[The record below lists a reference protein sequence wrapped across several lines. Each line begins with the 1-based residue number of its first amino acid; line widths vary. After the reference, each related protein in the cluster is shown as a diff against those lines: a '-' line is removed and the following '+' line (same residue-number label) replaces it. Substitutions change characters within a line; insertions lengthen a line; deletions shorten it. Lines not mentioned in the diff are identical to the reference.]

1 MKTLV
6 GIDSI
11 KTFENSVEIGNI
23 FKTNLSTDVEVMPFL
38 DGGEGTVEAMQ
49 SLIKG
54 EYKYVNVHNPLNDV
68 ITARYILKDDL
79 AVMEMA
85 ESSGI
90 RLLYKEELKVM
101 ESSSLGF
108 GEMIIDGLN
117 NGARSFYIGIGD
129 TATNDLGMGMLY
141 ALGVRFFDENDNDL
155 NPIAENMEKV
165 FRIDIDDLD
174 ERLRGIEIKI
184 ATSTNQTLFGENS
197 FLEDRVYRKGA
208 SDYDTA
214 RLFKGCKHFKK
225 VIEDSLGTGP
235 VDMPAMGSGGGVAW
249 ALYMFFRAKISK
261 SMDFILETVDFKD
274 LIKDKDFLILGE
286 NVDQFNGAASINVAS
301 LAKRYKK
308 DIKIIFLQDKDGT
321 KIKNMG
327 DFDQIY
333 TYKLKDFYYRKDIH
347 KQIASL
353 AKSLDKTILAREKLG
368 V

>member
-23 FKTNLSTDVEVMPFL
+23 FKDNLSCDVEVMPFL

-49 SLIKG
+49 SIIRGK
-54 EYKYVNVHNPLNDV
+54 YKYVNVHNPLNDV
-68 ITARYILKDDL
+68 ITARYILKNDL

-90 RLLYKEELKVM
+90 RLLYKEELRVM

-108 GEMIIDGLN
+108 GEMLLDGLD
-117 NGARSFYIGIGD
+117 NGARSFYVGIGD

-141 ALGVRFFDENDNDL
+141 ALGVRFYDENEETL

-165 FRIDIDDLD
+165 VRIDIDGLD
-174 ERLRGIEIKI
+174 KRLRGVDIRI

-208 SDYDTA
+208 TDYDTA
-214 RLFKGCKHFKK
+214 RLFNGCKHFKK
-225 VIEDSLGTGP
+225 IIEDTLGTGS
-235 VDMPAMGSGGGVAW
+235 VDLPAMGSGGGVAW
-249 ALYMFFRAKISK
+249 ALYMFFKAKISK
-261 SMDFILETVDFKD
+261 SMDFILETIDFED
-274 LIKDKDFLILGE
+274 LIKDKDILILGE
-286 NVDQFNGAASINVAS
+286 NVDQFAGDASINVAS

-308 DIKIIFLQDKDGT
+308 DIEIIFLQDKDGT

-333 TYKLKDFYYRKDIH
+333 TYKIKDYYDRKDIH
-347 KQIASL
+347 KEITGL
-353 AKSLDKTILAREKLG
+353 AKGFNKFLKKSKG
-368 V
+368 

>member
-6 GIDSI
+6 AIDSI

-23 FKTNLSTDVEVMPFL
+23 FKENLSSDVEVMPFL

-49 SLIKG
+49 AIIKG
-54 EYKYVNVHNPLNDV
+54 KYKYVNVHNPLNDV

-90 RLLYKEELKVM
+90 RLLYKEELRVM

-108 GEMIIDGLN
+108 GEMLLDGLD

-141 ALGVRFFDENDNDL
+141 ALGARFFDEDDKDL

-165 FRIDIDDLD
+165 ARIDMEALD
-174 ERLRGIEIKI
+174 TRLKGVEIKI
-184 ATSTNQTLFGENS
+184 ATSTNQTLFGDNS

-208 SDYDTA
+208 TDYDTA

-225 VIEDSLGTGP
+225 VIEDTLGTGS

-249 ALYMFFRAKISK
+249 ALYMFFRASISK
-261 SMDFILETVDFKD
+261 SMDFILQTIDFQD
-274 LIKDKDFLILGE
+274 SIKYKYVIILGE
-286 NVDQFNGAASINVAS
+286 NVEQFDGSASLNMAS

-308 DIKIIFLQDKDGT
+308 DIKIIFLQDKEGA

-327 DFDQIY
+327 DFDKIY
-333 TYKLKDFYYRKDIH
+333 TYKLKDAYDRKDIH
-347 KQIASL
+347 RQIAGL
-353 AKSLDKTILAREKLG
+353 AKGFDKFLKIEKE
-368 V
+368 

>member
-23 FKTNLSTDVEVMPFL
+23 FKANLSSDVEVMPFL

-49 SLIKG
+49 AIIQGK
-54 EYKYVNVHNPLNDV
+54 YKYVNVHNPLNEV
-68 ITARYILKDDL
+68 ITARYILRDDL

-90 RLLYKEELKVM
+90 RLLYKEELRVM

-108 GEMIIDGLN
+108 GEMVLDGLN

-141 ALGVRFFDENDNDL
+141 ALGVRFFDEEDKDL

-165 FRIDIDDLD
+165 ARVDMTNLDD
-174 ERLRGIEIKI
+174 RLRGVEIKV
-184 ATSTNQTLFGENS
+184 ATSTNQTLFGDNS

-214 RLFKGCKHFKK
+214 RLFNGCKHFKK
-225 VIEDSLGTGP
+225 IIEDTLGTGS

-249 ALYMFFRAKISK
+249 ALYMFFRANISK
-261 SMDFILETVDFKD
+261 SMDFILETIDFKA
-274 LIKDKDFLILGE
+274 LIKDKDIFILGE
-286 NVDQFNGAASINVAS
+286 NVDQFAGAASLNVAS

-308 DIKIIFLQDKDGT
+308 DIKIIFLQDKQGT
-321 KIKNMG
+321 KINNKG
-327 DFDQIY
+327 DFDIVFD
-333 TYKLKDFYYRKDIH
+333 YKLEDAYDRKDIH
-347 KQIASL
+347 KEIAGL
-353 AKSLDKTILAREKLG
+353 AKSLDKMLIAKEE
-368 V
+368 

>member
-23 FKTNLSTDVEVMPFL
+23 FKDNLSTDVEVMPFL

-49 SLIKG
+49 AIIQGK
-54 EYKYVNVHNPLNDV
+54 YKYVNVHNPLNDV
-68 ITARYILKDDL
+68 ITARYILKDNL

-90 RLLYKEELKVM
+90 RLLYKEELRVM

-108 GEMIIDGLN
+108 GEMLLDGLD

-141 ALGVRFFDENDNDL
+141 ALGVRFFDEDDKDL
-155 NPIAENMEKV
+155 NPVAENMEKV
-165 FRIDIDDLD
+165 ARIDMDNLD
-174 ERLRGIEIKI
+174 ERLRGVEIRI
-184 ATSTNQTLFGENS
+184 ATSTNQTLFGDNS

-225 VIEDSLGTGP
+225 VIEDTLGTGS

-249 ALYMFFRAKISK
+249 ALYMFFKAKISK
-261 SMDFILETVDFKD
+261 SMDFILETIDFKD
-274 LIKDKDFLILGE
+274 LIKDKDILILGE
-286 NVDQFNGAASINVAS
+286 NVDQFQGSASINVAG

-308 DIKIIFLQDKDGT
+308 DIKIIFLQDEEGT
-321 KIKNMG
+321 KIENMG
-327 DFDQIY
+327 DFDQIF
-333 TYKLKDFYYRKDIH
+333 TYKLKDAYDRKDIH
-347 KQIASL
+347 KEIASL
-353 AKSLDKTILAREKLG
+353 ANNLDRMILGKEG
-368 V
+368 